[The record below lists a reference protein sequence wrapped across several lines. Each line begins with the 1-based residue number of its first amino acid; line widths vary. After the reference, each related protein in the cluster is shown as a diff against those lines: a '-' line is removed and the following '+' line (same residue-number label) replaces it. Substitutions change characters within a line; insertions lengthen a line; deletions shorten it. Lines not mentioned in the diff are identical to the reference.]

1 MSDRPFRQLTL
12 SLSMAFIAQVSVNY
26 NQQLMT
32 FEAKKYDRVRK
43 INEHVRAKTKVCVPD
58 QVLLLG
64 SKTLEPQRRLSS
76 YGIDKETTIHLTLR
90 VVKPS
95 DDEELPLALVDSR
108 DQGQKYQ
115 LQVRR
120 SNSVVQVKE
129 MIKNLTGVTPESQN
143 VTCNGKKLEAGK
155 TMADYQIK
163 KGSVF
168 FMTTSCIG
176 G

>member
-1 MSDRPFRQLTL
+1 
-12 SLSMAFIAQVSVNY
+12 MAPNASSILVNVSY
-26 NQQLMT
+26 NQELMT

-43 INEHVRAKTKVCVPD
+43 INEHVRAKTKVHVPD

-64 SKTLEPQRRLSS
+64 SKTLKPQRRLSS
-76 YGIDKETTIHLTLR
+76 YGIDMETTIHLTLK

-95 DDEELPLALVDSR
+95 DEELPVALVDLG
-108 DQGQKYQ
+108 DQGQRYQ
-115 LQVRR
+115 LLVRR
-120 SNSVVQVKE
+120 SNSVAQVKE
-129 MIKNLTGVTPESQN
+129 MIKTLTGMTPEN

-163 KGSVF
+163 KGTEF
-168 FMTTSCIG
+168 FMTTPCIG